1 MNFNYF
7 IAVISCPPN
16 FKVVAV
22 QKATTNTVVRKEI
35 RSTIKDVLNLTEN
48 VVIDK
53 EAFTKLTTKIEVE
66 NSTEYFVQFQN
77 AINEISIAS
86 YEACYGS
93 KNTLVLA
100 EETPVLINNFE
111 KADSSETRHI
121 FGRLLCLKY
130 KFLTNSTFKLVAKRQ
145 TDTDITKIE
154 MWFND
159 LEVDQFYKLFNFTTD
174 FPTLAF
180 VVDNTGS
187 MSEEIDAV
195 KDLITAIIKAERS
208 SPFLYILGTFN
219 DPGNDISSNIVICT
233 YALCISLYIA
243 NL

>member
-1 MNFNYF
+1 MNFNYV

-16 FKVVAV
+16 FEVIAM
-22 QKATTNTVVRKEI
+22 QKETTNTVVRKEI

-48 VVIDK
+48 VAMDK
-53 EAFTKLTTKIEVE
+53 VAFTELTANIEVE
-66 NSTEYFVQFQN
+66 NTTEHFVQFQN

-86 YEACYGS
+86 YEACYGP
-93 KNTLVLA
+93 KNKFALA

-121 FGRLLCLKY
+121 FGRLLCLKH
-130 KFLTNSTFKLVAKRQ
+130 KFLTNNTFKLVAKRHS
-145 TDTDITKIE
+145 DNHANAIE
-154 MWFND
+154 MWFDD
-159 LEVDQFYKLFNFTTD
+159 LDPPQFYKLFNFTTD

-187 MSEEIDAV
+187 MLDEIEAV

-219 DPGNDISSNIVICT
+219 DPGNNIK
-233 YALCISLYIA
+233 
-243 NL
+243 